1 LISVEGPQIQALSV
15 LTLQTCAGAGPAVAD
30 VPSAIAA
37 AKHTDAQAKAKELI
51 MFLTNFVFM
60 IVSFYFLFLFWP
72 SVTSRCA
79 AFARAPACEGEV
91 ISGRSPMYRTE
102 TSARLCGKWLRHVKS
117 PARESL
123 RS

>member
-1 LISVEGPQIQALSV
+1 MPLSV
-15 LTLQTCAGAGPAVAD
+15 PTLQICEGAGPAVAD

-37 AKHTDAQAKAKELI
+37 AKQTDAQAKVKELI

-60 IVSFYFLFLFWP
+60 IVFFLFPFLVLAFRDF
-72 SVTSRCA
+72 SLGRLCRGSR
-79 AFARAPACEGEV
+79 EGEV

-117 PARESL
+117 SARESL